1 MGFVKQG
8 AMCKVGRVGKILGS
22 LREINMKR
30 TQKKHL
36 SKKLSLEFLEDR
48 TVPVIGAFADAPTTL
63 APQYDGVVLINA
75 IDGAQAFI
83 GTGSLLIDRTFI
95 LTAAHVVTNNNGT
108 KLSGSIDFV
117 TSSGTQSIVYTD
129 ADVFIVN
136 GYIPNND
143 NTIAPNDVA
152 LIRINGVVPSGIQGY
167 DIYRLHD
174 EIGQTFTMVG
184 YGQTGD
190 GATGEVDG
198 SSGTKRVG
206 TNTFEATD
214 NITEGPAF
222 FRNLAYDFDDG
233 TSAENTFTNDYGI
246 PSTLGVFSGAT
257 LVETAVGAGDSGGP
271 AFISTSSGLTIAGI
285 VSGGTDDGVFGST
298 GSYARVSAFA
308 RAIDLI
314 VGTPVGNRVTTT
326 NFAASPGA
334 GNGSFST
341 PSVHVYDSTVTN
353 PNEPVADFQA
363 YSPAFTGGLTLAM
376 GDVNRDGFVDIVT
389 GPGPGGGPNIKVFS
403 GADYT
408 TVLYN
413 FFAFESTFTGG
424 VTIASADINNDGYD
438 DIMVGAGPGGG
449 PRVTVFSGLNGSIL
463 QDFFAFEPTFTGGV
477 NLAAGLIDGDSNY
490 DIIIGAGAGGGPR
503 VKVLSGANLS
513 VIQDF
518 FAYDTTFLGGVY
530 VGSGNI
536 GGGTFDKILV
546 GAGAG
551 GGPNVRVFDNSANM
565 VQNFFAYAVGFTG
578 GVRVSTGL
586 MSATSTSADIIT
598 GAGIGGGPNVSTF
611 NSLDQPFPLNF
622 FAFSPSFEG
631 GIFVAGRA
639 S

>member
-1 MGFVKQG
+1 MRKTIAPKRNQS
-8 AMCKVGRVGKILGS
+8 KRILPILEILES
-22 LREINMKR
+22 RE
-30 TQKKHL
+30 T
-36 SKKLSLEFLEDR
+36 
-48 TVPVIGAFADAPTTL
+48 PVVGAFADAPATL

-75 IDGAQAFI
+75 VDGAQAFI
-83 GTGSLLIDRTFI
+83 GTGSLLVDRTFI
-95 LTAAHVVTNNNGT
+95 LTAAHVVTNDSGT
-108 KLSGSIDFV
+108 KLSGTIDFV
-117 TSSGTQSIVYTD
+117 TAGGTQSIIYTTD
-129 ADVFIVN
+129 DVFIVN
-136 GYIPNND
+136 GYDPNDSGN
-143 NTIAPNDVA
+143 IVPNDVA
-152 LIRINGVVPSGIQGY
+152 LIRINGTVPSGIQGY

-174 EIGQTFTMVG
+174 EIGQDFTMVG

-190 GATGEVDG
+190 GATGEIDG
-198 SSGTKRVG
+198 SSGTKRFG

-214 NITEGPAF
+214 NLTEGPAY

-233 TSAENTFTNDYGI
+233 TSAENTFANDYSI

-271 AFISTSSGLTIAGI
+271 AFINTSSGLTIAGI
-285 VSGGTDDGVFGST
+285 VSGSTDDSKFGSI

-314 VGTPVGNRVTTT
+314 VGTPVGNRITTT
-326 NFAASPGA
+326 NFATSPGA

-341 PSVHVYDSTVTN
+341 PNVHVYDSTVTN
-353 PNEPVADFQA
+353 PTESVADIQA
-363 YSPAFTGGLTLAM
+363 YNPAFTGGLTLAM
-376 GDVNRDGFVDIVT
+376 GDVNRDGFVDIIT
-389 GPGPGGGPNIKVFS
+389 GPGAGGGPNIKVFS

-424 VTIASADINNDGYD
+424 VTVASADINNDGYD
-438 DIMVGAGPGGG
+438 DMLVGAGQGGG
-449 PRVTVFSGLNGSIL
+449 PRVTVFSGLDGAIL
-463 QDFFAFEPTFTGGV
+463 LDFFAFESTFTGGV

-490 DIIIGAGAGGGPR
+490 DIIVGAGAGGGPR
-503 VKVLSGANLS
+503 IKVLSGANLS

-518 FAYDTTFLGGVY
+518 FAYDPTFVGGVY

-536 GGGTFDKILV
+536 GGGSFDKILV

-551 GGPNVRVFDNSANM
+551 GGPNVRVFDNSGNM
-565 VQNFFAYAVGFTG
+565 VQNFFAYAVGFSG

-586 MSATSTSADIIT
+586 MSSTSTSADIIT
-598 GAGIGGGPNVSTF
+598 GAGIGGGPNISTF
-611 NSLDQPFPLNF
+611 NSLNQPFPLNF
-622 FAFSPSFEG
+622 FAFDPSFAG

>member
-1 MGFVKQG
+1 
-8 AMCKVGRVGKILGS
+8 
-22 LREINMKR
+22 MKR
-30 TQKKHL
+30 TRKQHL

-48 TVPVIGAFADAPTTL
+48 TVPVVGAFADAPVTL
-63 APQYDGVVLINA
+63 APQFDGVVLINA

-95 LTAAHVVTNNNGT
+95 LTAAHVVTNNSGT
-108 KLSGSIDFV
+108 KLSGTIDFV
-117 TSSGTQSIVYTD
+117 TSSGTQSIVYTTD
-129 ADVFIVN
+129 DVFIVN
-136 GYIPNND
+136 GYDPNDD
-143 NTIAPNDVA
+143 NTIVPNDVA

-174 EIGQTFTMVG
+174 EIGQNFTMVG
-184 YGQTGD
+184 YGQTGV
-190 GATGEVDG
+190 GATGETDG

-214 NITEGPAF
+214 NLTEGSAY

-233 TSAENTFTNDYGI
+233 TSAENTFANDYSI
-246 PSTLGVFSGAT
+246 PSTLGVFSSAT

-271 AFISTSSGLTIAGI
+271 AFISTSFGLSIAGI
-285 VSGGTDDGVFGST
+285 TSGSTDDSKFGSI

-314 VGTPVGNRVTTT
+314 VGTPVGNRITTT

-334 GNGSFST
+334 GNGSFSS
-341 PSVHVYDSTVTN
+341 PNVHVYDSTVTN
-353 PNEPVADFQA
+353 PSTTVADIVA
-363 YSPAFTGGLTLAM
+363 YNPAFTGGLTLAM
-376 GDVNRDGFVDIVT
+376 GDVNRDGFVDIIT

-413 FFAFESTFTGG
+413 FFAFEPTFIGG
-424 VTIASADINNDGYD
+424 VTVASSDINNDGYD
-438 DIMVGAGPGGG
+438 DMLVGAGPGGG

-463 QDFFAFEPTFTGGV
+463 LDFFAFESTFTGGV

-503 VKVLSGANLS
+503 IKVVSGANLA

-518 FAYDTTFLGGVY
+518 FAYDPTFLGGVY

-536 GGGTFDKILV
+536 GGGAFDKILV

-565 VQNFFAYAVGFTG
+565 VQNFFAYAVGFSG

-586 MSATSTSADIIT
+586 MSPNSTSADIIT

-611 NSLDQPFPLNF
+611 NSIDRPFPLNF
-622 FAFSPSFEG
+622 FAFNPSFAG

>member
-1 MGFVKQG
+1 
-8 AMCKVGRVGKILGS
+8 
-22 LREINMKR
+22 MKR
-30 TQKKHL
+30 TKKQDL

-48 TVPVIGAFADAPTTL
+48 TVPVVGAFADAPPTL
-63 APQYDGVVLINA
+63 APQFDGVVLINA
-75 IDGAQAFI
+75 NDGANAFI

-95 LTAAHVVTNNNGT
+95 LTAAHVVTNNSGD
-108 KLSGSIDFV
+108 KLSGTIDFV
-117 TSSGTQSIVYTD
+117 TAGGTQSIVYTT
-129 ADVFIVN
+129 ADVFVVN
-136 GYIPNND
+136 GYDPDDSNN
-143 NTIAPNDVA
+143 IVPNDVA
-152 LIRINGVVPSGIQGY
+152 LIRINGTVPSGIQGY

-174 EIGQTFTMVG
+174 EIGQDFTMVG

-190 GATGEVDG
+190 GATGEIDG
-198 SSGTKRVG
+198 SSGTKRFG

-214 NITEGPAF
+214 NLTEGPAY

-233 TSAENTFTNDYGI
+233 TSAENTFANDYSI

-271 AFISTSSGLTIAGI
+271 AFINTSSGLTIAGI
-285 VSGGTDDGVFGST
+285 VSGSTDDSKFGSI

-314 VGTPVGNRVTTT
+314 VGTPVGNRITTT
-326 NFAASPGA
+326 NFAASPSA

-341 PSVHVYDSTVTN
+341 PNVHVYDSTVTN
-353 PNEPVADFQA
+353 PTEYVADIQA
-363 YSPAFTGGLTLAM
+363 YSSAFTGGFTIAM
-376 GDVNRDGFVDIVT
+376 GDVNRDGFVDIIT

-424 VTIASADINNDGYD
+424 VTLASADINNDGYD
-438 DIMVGAGPGGG
+438 DMLVGAGPGGG
-449 PRVTVFSGLNGSIL
+449 PRVTVFSGLNGAIL
-463 QDFFAFEPTFTGGV
+463 LDFFAFEPTFTGGV

-490 DIIIGAGAGGGPR
+490 DIIVGAGAGGGPR
-503 VKVLSGANLS
+503 IKVLSGANLA

-518 FAYDTTFLGGVY
+518 FAYDPTFLGGVY

-536 GGGTFDKILV
+536 GGGSFDKILV

-565 VQNFFAYAVGFTG
+565 VQNFFAYAVGFSG

-586 MSATSTSADIIT
+586 MSSTSTSADIIT
-598 GAGIGGGPNVSTF
+598 GAGIGGGPNISTF
-611 NSLDQPFPLNF
+611 NSLNQPFPLNF
-622 FAFSPSFEG
+622 FTFDPSFAG

>member
-1 MGFVKQG
+1 MKHTKKQ
-8 AMCKVGRVGKILGS
+8 
-22 LREINMKR
+22 
-30 TQKKHL
+30 HL
-36 SKKLSLEFLEDR
+36 SKKLALEFLEDR
-48 TVPVIGAFADAPTTL
+48 TVPVVGAFADAPPTL

-75 IDGAQAFI
+75 IDGASAFI
-83 GTGSLLIDRTFI
+83 GTGSLLVDRTFI
-95 LTAAHVVTNNNGT
+95 LTAAHVVTNNSGT
-108 KLSGSIDFV
+108 KLSGTIDFV
-117 TSSGTQSIVYTD
+117 TAGGTQSIIYTTD
-129 ADVFIVN
+129 DVFIVN
-136 GYIPNND
+136 GYDPNDD
-143 NTIAPNDVA
+143 NTIVPNDVA

-174 EIGQTFTMVG
+174 EIGQDFTMVG

-190 GATGEVDG
+190 GATGETDG

-214 NITEGPAF
+214 NLTEGPDY

-233 TSAENTFTNDYGI
+233 TSAENAFTNDYGI

-271 AFISTSSGLTIAGI
+271 AFINTSSGLTIAGI
-285 VSGGTDDGVFGST
+285 VSGSTDDSKFGST

-314 VGTPVGNRVTTT
+314 VGTPVGNRITTT

-341 PSVHVYDSTVTN
+341 PNVHVYDSTVTN
-353 PNEPVADFQA
+353 PDEAVADIQA
-363 YSPAFTGGLTLAM
+363 YSSAFTGGFTIAM
-376 GDVNRDGFVDIVT
+376 GDVNRDGFVDIIT
-389 GPGPGGGPNIKVFS
+389 GPGAGGGPNIKVFS

-424 VTIASADINNDGYD
+424 VTVASADINNDGYD
-438 DIMVGAGPGGG
+438 DMLVGAGPGGG
-449 PRVTVFSGLNGSIL
+449 PRVTVFSGLNGAIL
-463 QDFFAFEPTFTGGV
+463 LDFFAFESTFTGGV

-490 DIIIGAGAGGGPR
+490 DIIVGAGAGGGPR
-503 VKVLSGANLS
+503 IKVLSGANLA

-518 FAYDTTFLGGVY
+518 FAYDPTFLGGVY

-536 GGGTFDKILV
+536 GGGSFDKILV

-551 GGPNVRVFDNSANM
+551 GGPNVRVFDNSGNM
-565 VQNFFAYAVGFTG
+565 VQNFFAYAVGFSG

-586 MSATSTSADIIT
+586 MSSTSTSADIIT

-611 NSLDQPFPLNF
+611 NSLNQPFPLNF
-622 FAFSPSFEG
+622 FAFDPSFTG

>member
-1 MGFVKQG
+1 
-8 AMCKVGRVGKILGS
+8 
-22 LREINMKR
+22 MKR
-30 TQKKHL
+30 TKKQDL

-48 TVPVIGAFADAPTTL
+48 TVPVVGAFADAPPTL
-63 APQYDGVVLINA
+63 APQFDGVVLINA
-75 IDGAQAFI
+75 NDGANAFI

-95 LTAAHVVTNNNGT
+95 LTAAHVVTNNSGD
-108 KLSGSIDFV
+108 KLSGTIDFV
-117 TSSGTQSIVYTD
+117 TAGGTQSIVYTT
-129 ADVFIVN
+129 ADVFVVN
-136 GYIPNND
+136 GYDPDDSNN
-143 NTIAPNDVA
+143 IVPNDVA
-152 LIRINGVVPSGIQGY
+152 LIRINGTVPSGIQGY

-174 EIGQTFTMVG
+174 EIGQDFTMVG

-190 GATGEVDG
+190 GATGEIDG
-198 SSGTKRVG
+198 SSGTKRFG

-214 NITEGPAF
+214 NLTEGPAY

-233 TSAENTFTNDYGI
+233 TSAENTFANDYSI

-271 AFISTSSGLTIAGI
+271 AFINTSSGLTIAGI
-285 VSGGTDDGVFGST
+285 VSGSTDDSKFGSI

-314 VGTPVGNRVTTT
+314 VGTPVGNRITTT

-341 PSVHVYDSTVTN
+341 PNVHVYDSTITN
-353 PNEPVADFQA
+353 PTEYVADIQA
-363 YSPAFTGGLTLAM
+363 YSSAFTGGFTLAM
-376 GDVNRDGFVDIVT
+376 GDVNRDGFVDIIT

-403 GADYT
+403 GADYN

-424 VTIASADINNDGYD
+424 VTVTSADINNDGYD
-438 DIMVGAGPGGG
+438 DMLVGAGPGGG
-449 PRVTVFSGLNGSIL
+449 PRVTVFSGLNGAIL
-463 QDFFAFEPTFTGGV
+463 LDFFAFEPTFTGGV

-490 DIIIGAGAGGGPR
+490 DIIVGAGAGGGPR
-503 VKVLSGANLS
+503 IKVLSGANLA

-518 FAYDTTFLGGVY
+518 FAYDPTFLGGVY

-536 GGGTFDKILV
+536 GGGSFDKILV

-565 VQNFFAYAVGFTG
+565 VQNFFAYAVGFSG

-586 MSATSTSADIIT
+586 MSPTSTSADIIT
-598 GAGIGGGPNVSTF
+598 GAGIGGGPNISTF
-611 NSLDQPFPLNF
+611 NSLNQPFPLNF
-622 FAFSPSFEG
+622 FAFDPSFAG

>member
-1 MGFVKQG
+1 
-8 AMCKVGRVGKILGS
+8 
-22 LREINMKR
+22 MKR
-30 TQKKHL
+30 TKKQDL

-48 TVPVIGAFADAPTTL
+48 TVPVVGAFADAPATL

-75 IDGAQAFI
+75 VDGANAFI

-95 LTAAHVVTNNNGT
+95 LTAAHVVTNNSGT
-108 KLSGSIDFV
+108 KLSGTIDFV
-117 TSSGTQSIVYTD
+117 TAGGTQSIVYTA
-129 ADVFIVN
+129 ADVFVVN
-136 GYIPNND
+136 GYDPNDSGN
-143 NTIAPNDVA
+143 IVPNDVA
-152 LIRINGVVPSGIQGY
+152 LIRINGAVPTGIQGY

-174 EIGQTFTMVG
+174 EIGQDFTMVG
-184 YGQTGD
+184 FGDTGV
-190 GATGEVDG
+190 GATGQNDVTA
-198 SSGTKRVG
+198 GTKRVG

-214 NITEGPAF
+214 NLTEGPAY

-233 TSAENTFTNDYGI
+233 TSAENTFTNDYSI

-257 LVETAVGAGDSGGP
+257 LVETAVGSGDSGGP
-271 AFISTSSGLTIAGI
+271 AFFNTSSGLTIAGI
-285 VSGGTDDGVFGST
+285 TSGSSDDSKFGSV

-314 VGTPVGNRVTTT
+314 VGTPVSNRITTT

-341 PSVHVYDSTVTN
+341 PNAHVYDSTVTN
-353 PNEPVADFQA
+353 PDEFVADIQA
-363 YSPAFTGGLTLAM
+363 YSSAFTGGFTIAM
-376 GDVNRDGFVDIVT
+376 GDVNRDGFVDIIT

-413 FFAFESTFTGG
+413 FFAFESSFTGG
-424 VTIASADINNDGYD
+424 VTLASADINNDGYD
-438 DIMVGAGPGGG
+438 DMLVGAGPGGG
-449 PRVTVFSGLNGSIL
+449 PRVTVFSGLNGAIIL
-463 QDFFAFEPTFTGGV
+463 DFFAFESTFTGGV

-490 DIIIGAGAGGGPR
+490 DIIVGAGAGGGPR
-503 VKVLSGANLS
+503 IKVLSGANLA

-518 FAYDTTFLGGVY
+518 FAYDPTFLGGVY

-536 GGGTFDKILV
+536 GGGSFDKILV

-551 GGPNVRVFDNSANM
+551 GGPNVRVFDNSGNM
-565 VQNFFAYAVGFTG
+565 VQNFFAYAVGFSG

-586 MSATSTSADIIT
+586 MSSTSTSADIIT
-598 GAGIGGGPNVSTF
+598 GAGIGGGPNISTF
-611 NSLDQPFPLNF
+611 NSLNQPFPLNF
-622 FAFSPSFEG
+622 FAFDPSFVG

>member
-1 MGFVKQG
+1 MKHTKKQ
-8 AMCKVGRVGKILGS
+8 
-22 LREINMKR
+22 
-30 TQKKHL
+30 HL
-36 SKKLSLEFLEDR
+36 SKKLALEFLEDR
-48 TVPVIGAFADAPTTL
+48 TVPVVGAFADAPPTL

-75 IDGAQAFI
+75 IDGASAFI
-83 GTGSLLIDRTFI
+83 GTGSLLVDRTFI
-95 LTAAHVVTNNNGT
+95 LTAAHVVTNNSGT
-108 KLSGSIDFV
+108 KLSGTIDFV
-117 TSSGTQSIVYTD
+117 TAGGTQSIIYTTD
-129 ADVFIVN
+129 DVFIVN
-136 GYIPNND
+136 GYDPNDD
-143 NTIAPNDVA
+143 NTIVPNDVA

-174 EIGQTFTMVG
+174 EIGQDFTIVG

-190 GATGEVDG
+190 GATGETDG

-214 NITEGPAF
+214 NLTEGPDY

-233 TSAENTFTNDYGI
+233 TSAENAFTNDYGI

-271 AFISTSSGLTIAGI
+271 AFINTSSGLTIAGI
-285 VSGGTDDGVFGST
+285 VSGSTDDSKFGST

-314 VGTPVGNRVTTT
+314 VGTPVGNRITTT

-341 PSVHVYDSTVTN
+341 PNVHVYDSTVTN
-353 PNEPVADFQA
+353 PDESVADIQA
-363 YSPAFTGGLTLAM
+363 YSSAFTGGFTIAM
-376 GDVNRDGFVDIVT
+376 GDVNRDGFVDIIT
-389 GPGPGGGPNIKVFS
+389 GPGAGGGPNIKVFS

-424 VTIASADINNDGYD
+424 VTVASADINNDGYD
-438 DIMVGAGPGGG
+438 DMLVGAGPGGG
-449 PRVTVFSGLNGSIL
+449 PRVTVFSGLNGAIL
-463 QDFFAFEPTFTGGV
+463 LDFFAFESTFTGGV

-490 DIIIGAGAGGGPR
+490 DIIVGAGAGGGPR
-503 VKVLSGANLS
+503 IKVLSGANLA

-518 FAYDTTFLGGVY
+518 FAYDPTFLGGVY

-536 GGGTFDKILV
+536 GGGSFDKILV

-551 GGPNVRVFDNSANM
+551 GGPNVRVFDNSGNM
-565 VQNFFAYAVGFTG
+565 VQNFFAYAVGFSG

-586 MSATSTSADIIT
+586 MSSTSTSADIIT

-611 NSLDQPFPLNF
+611 NSLNQPFPLNF
-622 FAFSPSFEG
+622 FAFDPSFTG

>member
-1 MGFVKQG
+1 MKHTKKQ
-8 AMCKVGRVGKILGS
+8 
-22 LREINMKR
+22 
-30 TQKKHL
+30 HL
-36 SKKLSLEFLEDR
+36 SKKLALEFLEDR
-48 TVPVIGAFADAPTTL
+48 TVPVVGAFADAPPTL

-75 IDGAQAFI
+75 IDGASAFI
-83 GTGSLLIDRTFI
+83 GTGSLLVDRTFI
-95 LTAAHVVTNNNGT
+95 LTAAHVVTNNSGT
-108 KLSGSIDFV
+108 KLSGTIDFV
-117 TSSGTQSIVYTD
+117 TAGGTQSIIYTTD
-129 ADVFIVN
+129 DVFIVN
-136 GYIPNND
+136 GYDPNDD
-143 NTIAPNDVA
+143 NTIVPNDVA

-174 EIGQTFTMVG
+174 EIGQDFTMVG

-190 GATGEVDG
+190 GATGETDG

-214 NITEGPAF
+214 NLTEGPDY

-233 TSAENTFTNDYGI
+233 TSAENAFTNDYGI

-271 AFISTSSGLTIAGI
+271 AFINTSSGLTIAGI
-285 VSGGTDDGVFGST
+285 VSGSTDDSKFGST

-314 VGTPVGNRVTTT
+314 VGTPVGNRITTT

-341 PSVHVYDSTVTN
+341 PNVHVYDSTVTN
-353 PNEPVADFQA
+353 PDESVADIQA
-363 YSPAFTGGLTLAM
+363 YSSAFTGGFTIAM
-376 GDVNRDGFVDIVT
+376 GDVNRDGFVDIIT
-389 GPGPGGGPNIKVFS
+389 GPGAGGGPNIKVFS

-424 VTIASADINNDGYD
+424 VTVASADINNDGYD
-438 DIMVGAGPGGG
+438 DMLVGAGPGGG
-449 PRVTVFSGLNGSIL
+449 PRVTVFSGLNGAIL
-463 QDFFAFEPTFTGGV
+463 LDFFAFESTFTGGV

-490 DIIIGAGAGGGPR
+490 DIIVGAGAGGGPR
-503 VKVLSGANLS
+503 IKVLSGANLA

-518 FAYDTTFLGGVY
+518 FAYDPTFLGGVY

-536 GGGTFDKILV
+536 GGGSFDKILV

-551 GGPNVRVFDNSANM
+551 GGPNVRVFDNSGNM
-565 VQNFFAYAVGFTG
+565 VQNFFAYAVGFSG

-586 MSATSTSADIIT
+586 MSSTSTSADIIT

-611 NSLDQPFPLNF
+611 NSLNQPFPLNF
-622 FAFSPSFEG
+622 FAFDPSFTG

>member
-1 MGFVKQG
+1 MKHTKKQ
-8 AMCKVGRVGKILGS
+8 
-22 LREINMKR
+22 
-30 TQKKHL
+30 HL
-36 SKKLSLEFLEDR
+36 SKKLALEFLEDR
-48 TVPVIGAFADAPTTL
+48 TVPVVGAFADAPPTL
-63 APQYDGVVLINA
+63 APQFDGVVLINA
-75 IDGAQAFI
+75 NDGANAFI

-95 LTAAHVVTNNNGT
+95 LTAAHVVTNNSGT
-108 KLSGSIDFV
+108 KLSGTIDFV
-117 TSSGTQSIVYTD
+117 TAGGTQSIIYTTD
-129 ADVFIVN
+129 DVFIVN
-136 GYIPNND
+136 GYDPNDD
-143 NTIAPNDVA
+143 NTITPNDVA
-152 LIRINGVVPSGIQGY
+152 LIRINGAVPSGIQGY

-174 EIGQTFTMVG
+174 EIGQDFTMVG

-190 GATGEVDG
+190 GATGEIDG
-198 SSGTKRVG
+198 SSGTKRFG

-214 NITEGPAF
+214 NLTEGPAY

-233 TSAENTFTNDYGI
+233 TSAENTFANDYSI

-271 AFISTSSGLTIAGI
+271 AFINTSSGLTIAGI
-285 VSGGTDDGVFGST
+285 VSGSTDDSKFGSI

-314 VGTPVGNRVTTT
+314 VGTPVGNRITTT

-341 PSVHVYDSTVTN
+341 PNVHVYDSTVTN
-353 PNEPVADFQA
+353 PTESVADIQA
-363 YSPAFTGGLTLAM
+363 YNPAFTGGLTLAM
-376 GDVNRDGFVDIVT
+376 GDVNRDGFVDIIT
-389 GPGPGGGPNIKVFS
+389 GPGAGGGPNIKVFS

-424 VTIASADINNDGYD
+424 VTVASADINNDGYD
-438 DIMVGAGPGGG
+438 DMLVGAGQGGG
-449 PRVTVFSGLNGSIL
+449 PRVTVFSGLDGAIL
-463 QDFFAFEPTFTGGV
+463 LDFFAFESTFTGGV

-490 DIIIGAGAGGGPR
+490 DIIVGAGAGGGPR
-503 VKVLSGANLS
+503 IKVLSGANLS

-518 FAYDTTFLGGVY
+518 FAYDPTFVGGVY

-536 GGGTFDKILV
+536 DGGAFDKILV

-551 GGPNVRVFDNSANM
+551 GGPNVRVFDNSGNM
-565 VQNFFAYAVGFTG
+565 VQNFFAYAVGFSG

-586 MSATSTSADIIT
+586 MSSTSTSADIIT

-611 NSLDQPFPLNF
+611 NSLNQPFPLNF
-622 FAFSPSFEG
+622 FAFDPSFTG